1 MMVVQWKVRPFWCR
15 EFMINCWRSI
25 ECRLKGA
32 TVLLIDFIR
41 WYIILIKYA
50 DIEIESIRM
59 ITINHY
65 FSFHRKS
72 SSSPLFFCV
81 IWLTIIRK
89 WFFPLWL
96 NWSEDSMPSDFFYRL
111 PRFNSPIQI
120 FLIRRQSGFCFY
132 WLRSRAVRMKII
144 ARSSVRRFFFAPSLL
159 SLMIPRLLFLQ
170 IRFFQHHAPLN
181 AAPLFP
187 MSLFSCWMGIPARS
201 LRRSEISVSVPVFTP
216 AYWQACSLFFRWSF
230 FQRATTFV
238 TSSIS
243 NHIDNSYIKD

>member
-25 ECRLKGA
+25 EFRMKGA

-41 WYIILIKYA
+41 WYGILIKYA
-50 DIEIESIRM
+50 DIEIESTRM

-89 WFFPLWL
+89 WFFHLWL
-96 NWSEDSMPSDFFYRL
+96 NWSEDSMPSDLFYRL

-120 FLIRRQSGFCFY
+120 FIIRRQSGFCFY

-170 IRFFQHHAPLN
+170 IRFFSASRSTQCGSALSDVLIFLWDGNPSQIVTTQWDFSFRSGIYSGVL
-181 AAPLFP
+181 AGMLSFLP
-187 MSLFSCWMGIPARS
+187 MVFL
-201 LRRSEISVSVPVFTP
+201 SEGDNFRYKFDIEP
-216 AYWQACSLFFRWSF
+216 YWQF
-230 FQRATTFV
+230 
-238 TSSIS
+238 I
-243 NHIDNSYIKD
+243 H